1 MKVYL
6 ATTNQKKL
14 DTAQKVLS
22 KYQVD
27 LEILNIETEIPEIQE
42 YDSAKIAAFSA
53 EYTATLTQKL
63 VLVTDVGYFITTL
76 KGFPRSF

>member
-1 MKVYL
+1 M
-6 ATTNQKKL
+6 
-14 DTAQKVLS
+14 
-22 KYQVD
+22 
-27 LEILNIETEIPEIQE
+27 ETEIPEIQE